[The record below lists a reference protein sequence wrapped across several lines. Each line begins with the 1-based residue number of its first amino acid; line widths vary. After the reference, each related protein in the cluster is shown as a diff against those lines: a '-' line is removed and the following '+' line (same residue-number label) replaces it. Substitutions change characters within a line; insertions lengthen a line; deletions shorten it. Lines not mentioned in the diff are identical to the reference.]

1 MLARRAGLR
10 DGTMKFQE
18 FEHQFFPHILLPLLG
33 GMFVLAAAQTAA
45 RSEPSPASGPQSFVV
60 SSADGY
66 GVNECIKTGDD
77 CAKIVAD
84 AWCEA
89 HGHGQARAF
98 GPASDATASTDRVSA
113 TTAPKRAIGDDDVF
127 ISCGE

>member
-1 MLARRAGLR
+1 
-10 DGTMKFQE
+10 MKFTE
-18 FEHQFFPHILLPLLG
+18 FERDFFPHILLQLLG
-33 GMFVLAAAQTAA
+33 GLFVLTALETAA
-45 RSEPSPASGPQSFVV
+45 RSEPNPASMSGANSFVV

-66 GVNECIKTGDD
+66 GVNECIKTGAD

-89 HGHGQARAF
+89 HGHGEAKAF
-98 GPASDATASTDRVSA
+98 GPASDATGSLDKVSA
-113 TTAPKRAIGDDDVF
+113 KPEPARVIRDDDVF